1 MAPLLYAWKFEDD
14 LEDDLAEIVNTLG
27 EVAAKWSVIAT
38 NLHLKGNE
46 INSIRNS
53 DQERLIS
60 VISEWLKMNYN
71 YERFGPPSWQMLA
84 RAVQP
89 INGRLFRRICKEHRI
104 NKWKC
109 KKCSTCQI
117 FISILFAAVWLVN
130 VWGIGNTYIADNIL
144 AIQFAWCN
152 STEPHPSPHN

>member
-1 MAPLLYAWKFEDD
+1 M
-14 LEDDLAEIVNTLG
+14 
-27 EVAAKWSVIAT
+27 IAT

-89 INGRLFRRICKEHRI
+89 INGRLFGRICDKHRLDLSEFTL
-104 NKWKC
+104 KM
-109 KKCSTCQI
+109 
-117 FISILFAAVWLVN
+117 
-130 VWGIGNTYIADNIL
+130 
-144 AIQFAWCN
+144 
-152 STEPHPSPHN
+152 